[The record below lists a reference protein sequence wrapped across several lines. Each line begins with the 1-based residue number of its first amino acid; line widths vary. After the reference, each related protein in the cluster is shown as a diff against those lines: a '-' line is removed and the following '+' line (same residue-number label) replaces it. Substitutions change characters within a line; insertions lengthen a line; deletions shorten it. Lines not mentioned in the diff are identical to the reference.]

1 MAEALVPGQRK
12 FASALS
18 AYTGLDPRVVGA
30 WVKSEQS
37 GSAAQNYQRKRYFNW
52 LNIARTD
59 SGDASGSHSSVW
71 SNPESAARATAEWI
85 KGRGKIA
92 SAYGRPAPGIRAIL
106 NSAGRDPQA
115 QINAIGNSGW
125 ATAPDYASKIASI
138 FGSELKGDRGLL
150 AEARRHGAHSLAA
163 GQLAAQIMPHLSE
176 PAGPSSA
183 QTTDIVRML
192 QTALAPQQGASVA
205 GTALS
210 RPQTSGGSYQSPTAP
225 RVPAALTPQ
234 PKAATQDT
242 VLGLLAKLG
251 QDASTTEVAGGQ
263 QPAPAGPLPVASPQA
278 QGKLA
283 GIVATANRIGNAHV
297 PYLWGGG
304 HAGKMLPG
312 SKVTPLDCSGAVSAA
327 LGINP
332 KVSGEF
338 ESWGAPGKG
347 RNVTIWA
354 NAEHVLMEVNGRFW
368 GTSHSNPGG
377 GAGWI
382 KPGVISKSY
391 LRNFTP
397 RHPGKL

>member
-1 MAEALVPGQRK
+1 MADVGARIYDFFRTHGYSPAAAAGIIGNTTQESSNNPNAPGGGLIQGQGGRTSRGTLQQQLHGILGELQGSERHTAEALARVKG
-12 FASALS
+12 
-18 AYTGLDPRVVGA
+18 PR
-30 WVKSEQS
+30 E
-37 GSAAQNYQRKRYFNW
+37 
-52 LNIARTD
+52 
-59 SGDASGSHSSVW
+59 
-71 SNPESAARATAEWI
+71 AARIFSE
-85 KGRGKIA
+85 KFER
-92 SAYGRPAPGIRAIL
+92 PGIPMLSNRERYAEEAL
-106 NSAGRDPQA
+106 RRYGGR
-115 QINAIGNSGW
+115 
-125 ATAPDYASKIASI
+125 
-138 FGSELKGDRGLL
+138 EV
-150 AEARRHGAHSLAA
+150 AHVTRA
-163 GQLAAQIMPHLSE
+163 GQLAAQITPHLSE

-183 QTTDIVRML
+183 QTADIVQML
-192 QTALAPQQGASVA
+192 QAALAPQQGSSVA
-205 GTALS
+205 ATALP
-210 RPQTSGGSYQSPTAP
+210 RPQTSGGGYQSPTAP
-225 RVPAALTPQ
+225 RVPAVLTPQ

-263 QPAPAGPLPVASPQA
+263 QPAPAGPLPAASPQA

-368 GTSHSNPGG
+368 GTSRSNPGG